1 MKGCFVEAPC
11 KLISGYRNLSANEIA
26 LINFVKSQC
35 NSTFTLLTTERIT
48 ASAAADILQ
57 ALIDSLSALLDE
69 IRSPQTPATRSYL
82 TNASFEIEML
92 RERLLVSFDIPAER
106 SADFGYKS
114 NLSFALSRVQ
124 AVSMWLVRAIAQPK
138 NPC

>member
-1 MKGCFVEAPC
+1 MENQHR
-11 KLISGYRNLSANEIA
+11 LISGYRDLSANEIA

-35 NSTFTLLTTERIT
+35 NSTFTLLATERIT
-48 ASAAADILQ
+48 ASTAADSLQ
-57 ALIDSLSALLDE
+57 VLIDSLSAPLEE

-92 RERLLVSFDIPAER
+92 RESFDILAK
-106 SADFGYKS
+106 SSVDFGYKP

-124 AVSMWLVRAIAQPK
+124 AASMWLVRSIAQPH
-138 NPC
+138 NPSSRGL

>member
-1 MKGCFVEAPC
+1 MENQHR
-11 KLISGYRNLSANEIA
+11 LISGYRDLSANEIA

-35 NSTFTLLTTERIT
+35 NSTFTLLATERIT
-48 ASAAADILQ
+48 ASTAADSLQ
-57 ALIDSLSALLDE
+57 VLIDSLYALLEE
-69 IRSPQTPATRSYL
+69 IRSPQTLATRSYFKPATRSYL

-92 RERLLVSFDIPAER
+92 RESFDIPAK
-106 SADFGYKS
+106 SSVDFGYKP

-124 AVSMWLVRAIAQPK
+124 AASMWLVSSIAQPQ

>member
-1 MKGCFVEAPC
+1 MEAPC

-92 RERLLVSFDIPAER
+92 RESFDIPAK
-106 SADFGYKS
+106 SSVDFGYKS

>member
-1 MKGCFVEAPC
+1 MENQHR
-11 KLISGYRNLSANEIA
+11 LISGYRDLSANEIS

-35 NSTFTLLTTERIT
+35 NSTFTLLATERIT
-48 ASAAADILQ
+48 ASAAADSLQ
-57 ALIDSLSALLDE
+57 VLIDSLYALLEE

-92 RERLLVSFDIPAER
+92 RESFDIPAK
-106 SADFGYKS
+106 SSVDFGYKP

-124 AVSMWLVRAIAQPK
+124 AVSMWLVSSIAQPH

>member
-1 MKGCFVEAPC
+1 MKGCFVENQHR
-11 KLISGYRNLSANEIA
+11 LISGYRDLSANEIS

-35 NSTFTLLTTERIT
+35 NSTFTLLATERIT

-57 ALIDSLSALLDE
+57 ALIDSLSAPLEE

-92 RERLLVSFDIPAER
+92 RASFDILAK
-106 SADFGYKS
+106 SSVDFGYKP

-124 AVSMWLVRAIAQPK
+124 AVSMWLVSSIAQPQ

>member
-1 MKGCFVEAPC
+1 M
-11 KLISGYRNLSANEIA
+11 
-26 LINFVKSQC
+26 KSQC

>member
-1 MKGCFVEAPC
+1 MENQHR
-11 KLISGYRNLSANEIA
+11 LISGYRDLSANEIS

-35 NSTFTLLTTERIT
+35 NSTFTLLATERIT
-48 ASAAADILQ
+48 ASTAADSLQ
-57 ALIDSLSALLDE
+57 ALIDSLYAPLEE
-69 IRSPQTPATRSYL
+69 IRSPQTPATRSYF

-92 RERLLVSFDIPAER
+92 RASFDILAK
-106 SADFGYKS
+106 SSVDFGYKP

-124 AVSMWLVRAIAQPK
+124 AASMWLVSSIAQPK